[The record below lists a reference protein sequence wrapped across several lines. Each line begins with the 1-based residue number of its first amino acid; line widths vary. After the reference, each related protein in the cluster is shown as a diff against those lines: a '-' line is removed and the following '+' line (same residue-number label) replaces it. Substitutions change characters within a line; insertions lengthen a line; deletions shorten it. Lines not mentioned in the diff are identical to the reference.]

1 MEKQKEL
8 ETLHWE
14 KQSLSRQ
21 LESANQS
28 VKEAETGRPESRVVD
43 VDATEVIESPSPI
56 FSSLSR
62 RGPVGSTIAST
73 SKALDGLSLGAG
85 RVLRR
90 SSLLRLLLLFYI
102 LMLHFWV
109 LVVLSFSSM
118 PSDKA
123 EVGS

>member
-1 MEKQKEL
+1 MCPPL
-8 ETLHWE
+8 L
-14 KQSLSRQ
+14 
-21 LESANQS
+21 
-28 VKEAETGRPESRVVD
+28 
-43 VDATEVIESPSPI
+43 
-56 FSSLSR
+56 
-62 RGPVGSTIAST
+62 
-73 SKALDGLSLGAG
+73 
-85 RVLRR
+85 R